1 MKTWRHYLYGETFH
15 IFTDHKSLKYIPTQ
29 KELNLRQRRWIE
41 LLKDYDCTINYHPG
55 KANVVADAL
64 SRKAV
69 ERVAG
74 MTEHHLNSL
83 ISLQAMNVSLSVNDG
98 MLLATMK
105 VRPQLLEDVKQAQLN
120 DSDLKKL
127 QKKKQEGKP
136 SDLVERDDGIWVMKN
151 RVYIPNIA

>member
-1 MKTWRHYLYGETFH
+1 M
-15 IFTDHKSLKYIPTQ
+15 
-29 KELNLRQRRWIE
+29 
-41 LLKDYDCTINYHPG
+41 LKDYDCTIDYHPG

-74 MTEHHLNSL
+74 MNEHHLNSL
-83 ISLQAMNVSLSVNDG
+83 ISLRALNVSLFVNDR

-127 QKKKQEGKP
+127 QKKKQEEKP
-136 SDLVERDDGIWVMKN
+136 SELAEGDDCIWVVKN
-151 RVYIPNIA
+151 RVYVPNIAELK